1 MGGIGVT
8 FGDALDMGEHRLR
21 RAALR
26 AHEPEP
32 SCTSSLRRAELGY
45 WVGEEFWGRGIATEA
60 VSLMVAH
67 TWRTFPAIQRI
78 FTTQFGYNQASARV
92 VEHNGFVFEGRLRD
106 WFRKEGKLVDCL
118 MYAKL
123 RGEAVTQ

>member
-1 MGGIGVT
+1 VGGIGVT